1 MLKWAQIAFKLVS
14 PSDDEWTWSS
24 GIQIHEDVH
33 HSGNVS
39 LIFRN
44 WSTSLLKFCFVW
56 DNLSKSA
63 LSFPCSKFLNSQLAH
78 AWADRAK
85 SVVRLS
91 MMLFKFSEHVPL
103 SNNFSICSILA
114 FWAAFKSSNWF
125 WSSWYS
131 FSAAY
136 VKIID
141 SFFRWKLC
149 LQSSFDLQINLRRC
163 HCWVLQYQRLR

>member
-44 WSTSLLKFCFVW
+44 WSTSSLKFCFVW

-63 LSFPCSKFLNSQLAH
+63 LSFSCSKSFNSHLDEQTGRT
-78 AWADRAK
+78 DRRSGHPW
-85 SVVRLS
+85 SVY
-91 MMLFKFSEHVPL
+91 EHVPL
-103 SNNFSICSILA
+103 SNNFSIWSILS
-114 FWAAFKSSNWF
+114 FWAAFNASNWS

-136 VKIID
+136 LKMINNFIRWL
-141 SFFRWKLC
+141 SF
-149 LQSSFDLQINLRRC
+149 
-163 HCWVLQYQRLR
+163 